1 MCVAL
6 ELEFISVYIN
16 IHREALCEQ
25 DKWVQNK
32 VSQGLGMMAWW
43 LKHLPHT
50 HGDQSSDPEN
60 TQSAR
65 TREDSPVMPALEN
78 EDWIDP

>member
-1 MCVAL
+1 
-6 ELEFISVYIN
+6 
-16 IHREALCEQ
+16 
-25 DKWVQNK
+25 
-32 VSQGLGMMAWW
+32 MMAWW
-43 LKHLPHT
+43 LKHVPHK

-60 TQSAR
+60 TQNAR

>member
-1 MCVAL
+1 
-6 ELEFISVYIN
+6 
-16 IHREALCEQ
+16 
-25 DKWVQNK
+25 
-32 VSQGLGMMAWW
+32 MMAWW
-43 LKHLPHT
+43 LKHLPHK

-60 TQSAR
+60 TQNAR